1 MVQKENTLETP
12 QVDGEPSPSP
22 VSGEPCAEAS
32 GPVEETVIG
41 VETTGL
47 RKFISGVVEGFYGRP
62 WTMEQRKELFRRQQ
76 KWGLNTYLYAP
87 KDDCKH
93 RMFWRELYS
102 VEEAEQLMTLIGA
115 ANEHGIE
122 FIYAISPGLDIT
134 FSNQKEVSALKRK
147 LDQVS
152 HFGCKSFALLFDDI
166 DHNMCPADK
175 EVFSSFAHAQVSITN
190 EIYQY
195 LGEPETFLF
204 CPTEYCGTFCYP
216 SVPQSPYLH
225 TVGEKLLPDID
236 VLWTGPKVVSKDIT
250 VESIEEV
257 SKILRRAPVI
267 WDNIH
272 ANDYDQKR
280 LFLGPYK
287 GRSTELIPRLKGVL
301 TNPNCEFE
309 SNFVAIHTLATWY
322 KSNMNGVRK
331 DVVMTDGEDSTVSIQ
346 IKLENE
352 GSDEELETDILYSPQ
367 LALKLA
373 LTEWLGEFGV
383 PHQYNSRQVPQSGA
397 KGTGIDVSSMTAPS
411 LCSSTTVTTV
421 FQQPIMSPAMPPLCL
436 DPISLP
442 LAKRPQEEEE
452 VEVEKKDSDEE
463 PMEMVVEKQDEAEPE
478 AEVDPEEKHAGP
490 ILADKMAEDLKP
502 MDTDKESLA
511 ESKSPEESIQE
522 DSGNDIAPMQ
532 TDDQLKQEVFVPGP
546 NEKALFTAEPLT
558 LEDLCLLAELFYLPY
573 EHGPKAMQMLKE
585 FNWLRANS
593 SVVSVNCKRRE
604 SEKVTEWQSR
614 AEKFEEM
621 CCSVIQMFTRLSNT
635 ANRTI
640 LYDLYPY
647 LWDIKSII
655 SMVKSFVQW
664 LDGRI
669 HSTSFYCY
677 WIDSGR
683 WCRSQSSA
691 QFLRGDQEPWAFRG
705 GLAGE
710 FQRLLPIDGANDL
723 FYQPPPSLPTSKIYT
738 MRPYFPKDETA
749 VYKICKEMY
758 CEGTEDVPFSDD
770 DPDLIGDRLVGGL
783 LTLSSDYGFVLED
796 DEGICGY
803 ALGTVD
809 VKPFIKKCK
818 LSWIPFM
825 QEKYHKPDCDK
836 DLTEAE
842 KMILSF
848 HEEEEG
854 LPDSFLSNFP
864 SLIKVDVHAKVTDP
878 SVAKSMMGCLL
889 SSLKANGSHGAFCKV
904 RQTDKRMLDFYSK
917 LGCFEVAKMEG
928 FPKDVIIMG
937 RSL

>member
-1 MVQKENTLETP
+1 MVQKDKTLDTP
-12 QVDGEPSPSP
+12 QVDGESSPSP
-22 VSGEPCAEAS
+22 VSGEACVEAP
-32 GPVEETVIG
+32 GPVEESGIV
-41 VETTGL
+41 VEQMGL

-87 KDDCKH
+87 KDDYKH

-115 ANEHGIE
+115 AKEHAIE

-147 LDQVS
+147 LDQVT

-216 SVPQSPYLH
+216 SVSQSPYLH
-225 TVGEKLLPDID
+225 TVGEKLLPGID
-236 VLWTGPKVVSKDIT
+236 VLWTGPKVVSKDIS

-397 KGTGIDVSSMTAPS
+397 KSTVIDVSSMAAPS

-436 DPISLP
+436 DPLSHP
-442 LAKRPQEEEE
+442 LAKRPQEVEEEE

-478 AEVDPEEKHAGP
+478 AEPEDKLVGP
-490 ILADKMAEDLKP
+490 ILADKMSEELKP

-522 DSGNDIAPMQ
+522 DSGSDIAPMQ

-546 NEKALFTAEPLT
+546 NEKPLFTAEPIT
-558 LEDLCLLAELFYLPY
+558 IEDLCLLAELFYLPY

-593 SVVSVNCKRRE
+593 SVVSVNCKRKE
-604 SEKVTEWQSR
+604 SEKVAEWQSR

-647 LWDIKSII
+647 IWDIKSII

-664 LDGRI
+664 LGCQPQR
-669 HSTSFYCY
+669 H
-677 WIDSGR
+677 
-683 WCRSQSSA
+683 A
-691 QFLRGDQEPWAFRG
+691 
-705 GLAGE
+705 
-710 FQRLLPIDGANDL
+710 RLLPIDGANDL
-723 FYQPPPSLPTSKIYT
+723 FYQPPPSMPTSKIYSI
-738 MRPYFPKDETA
+738 RPYFPKDEVA

-758 CEGTEDVPFSDD
+758 CEGMEDAPFSDD

-796 DEGICGY
+796 EDGICGY

-809 VKPFIKKCK
+809 VKPFVKKCK
-818 LSWIPFM
+818 LNWLPFM
-825 QEKYHKPDCDK
+825 QEKYHKPDDQK

-842 KMILSF
+842 KMMLSF

>member
-1 MVQKENTLETP
+1 MVQKDKIIESTQSESEANPVASEAV
-12 QVDGEPSPSP
+12 VDTQCPVDEPS
-22 VSGEPCAEAS
+22 
-32 GPVEETVIG
+32 IG
-41 VETTGL
+41 VERTGR
-47 RKFISGVVEGFYGRP
+47 RKFITGVVEGFYGRP

-87 KDDCKH
+87 KDDYKH
-93 RMFWRELYS
+93 RMFWREMYS
-102 VEEAEQLMTLIGA
+102 VEEAEQLTTLISA
-115 ANEHGIE
+115 AKEHGVE

-134 FSNQKEVSALKRK
+134 FSNQKEVSTLKRK

-190 EIYQY
+190 EIFQY
-195 LGEPETFLF
+195 LGEPEIFLF

-216 SVPQSPYLH
+216 NVSQSPYLR
-225 TVGEKLLPDID
+225 TIGEKLLPGIE

-257 SKILRRAPVI
+257 TKILRRAPVI

-287 GRSTELIPRLKGVL
+287 GRSSELIPRLKGVL

-331 DVVMTDGEDSTVSIQ
+331 DVVMTDSEDSTVSIQ

-367 LALKLA
+367 IALKLA
-373 LTEWLGEFGV
+373 LTEWLSEFGV
-383 PHQYNSRQVPQSGA
+383 PHQYNSRQVPHSGT
-397 KGTGIDVSSMTAPS
+397 KSTSIDVPALTVPS
-411 LCSSTTVTTV
+411 LGTSTTVTTV
-421 FQQPIMSPAMPPLCL
+421 FQQPIMSPTVPLSDEADVL
-436 DPISLP
+436 G
-442 LAKRPQEEEE
+442 KEEE
-452 VEVEKKDSDEE
+452 VEVEVEKKESDEE
-463 PMEMVVEKQDEAEPE
+463 PMEMVVEKHDEVEDTKN
-478 AEVDPEEKHAGP
+478 VNQ
-490 ILADKMAEDLKP
+490 ILTEIVKAKMTEDLRP
-502 MDTDKESLA
+502 MDTDKE
-511 ESKSPEESIQE
+511 
-522 DSGNDIAPMQ
+522 M
-532 TDDQLKQEVFVPGP
+532 FVPGP
-546 NEKALFTAEPLT
+546 NEKPLFTAEPLT
-558 LEDLCLLAELFYLPY
+558 LEDLTLLAELFYLPY
-573 EHGPKAMQMLKE
+573 EHGPKAVQMLKE

-593 SVVSVNCKRRE
+593 NYVSVNSKAKDP
-604 SEKVTEWQSR
+604 EKVAEWQSR

-621 CCSVIQMFTRLSNT
+621 CCSVIQMFTRLSNS

-647 LWDIKSII
+647 IWDIKSII

-664 LDGRI
+664 LGTYGDI
-669 HSTSFYCY
+669 SLLLLKAFYPC
-677 WIDSGR
+677 
-683 WCRSQSSA
+683 
-691 QFLRGDQEPWAFRG
+691 L
-705 GLAGE
+705 
-710 FQRLLPIDGANDL
+710 RLLPIDGANDL
-723 FYQPPPSLPTSKIYT
+723 FYQPPPPMPTSKMYSI
-738 MRPYFPKDETA
+738 RPYFPKDESA
-749 VYKICKEMY
+749 VYKICKEMFT
-758 CEGTEDVPFSDD
+758 EGCDGISISDES
-770 DPDLIGDRLVGGL
+770 PDLIGDRLVGGF
-783 LTLSSDYGFVLED
+783 LTLSQDYGFVLED
-796 DEGICGY
+796 EEGICGY

-809 VKPFIKKCK
+809 VKPFVKKCK
-818 LSWIPFM
+818 MNWIPFM
-825 QEKYHKPDCDK
+825 QEKYNKPDTEK
-836 DLTEAE
+836 DLSEAE
-842 KMILSF
+842 KMMLSF

-854 LPDSFLSNFP
+854 LPESFLSNFP
-864 SLIKVDVHAKVTDP
+864 SLIKVDIHAKVTDP

-889 SSLKANGSHGAFCKV
+889 SSLKANGSHGAFCEV
-904 RQTDKRMLDFYSK
+904 RQMDKRMLDFYSK

>member
-1 MVQKENTLETP
+1 VT
-12 QVDGEPSPSP
+12 
-22 VSGEPCAEAS
+22 
-32 GPVEETVIG
+32 
-41 VETTGL
+41 
-47 RKFISGVVEGFYGRP
+47 
-62 WTMEQRKELFRRQQ
+62 
-76 KWGLNTYLYAP
+76 
-87 KDDCKH
+87 
-93 RMFWRELYS
+93 
-102 VEEAEQLMTLIGA
+102 
-115 ANEHGIE
+115 
-122 FIYAISPGLDIT
+122 
-134 FSNQKEVSALKRK
+134 
-147 LDQVS
+147 

-190 EIYQY
+190 EIFQY
-195 LGEPETFLF
+195 LGEPEIFLF

-216 SVPQSPYLH
+216 NVSQSPYLS
-225 TVGEKLLPDID
+225 TIGEKLLPGID

-257 SKILRRAPVI
+257 TKLLRRAPVI

-331 DVVMTDGEDSTVSIQ
+331 DVVMTDSEDSTVSIQ

-367 LALKLA
+367 IALKLA
-373 LTEWLGEFGV
+373 LTEWLSEFGV
-383 PHQYNSRQVPQSGA
+383 PHQYNSRQVPHSGT
-397 KGTGIDVSSMTAPS
+397 KSTSIDVPTLTSPS
-411 LCSSTTVTTV
+411 LGTSTTVTTV
-421 FQQPIMSPAMPPLCL
+421 FQQPIMNPAVPLSDEPHVL
-436 DPISLP
+436 G
-442 LAKRPQEEEE
+442 KEEE
-452 VEVEKKDSDEE
+452 VEVEVEVEKKESDEE
-463 PMEMVVEKQDEAEPE
+463 PMEMVVEKHDEVEDTKN
-478 AEVDPEEKHAGP
+478 VNQ
-490 ILADKMAEDLKP
+490 ILTEIVKAKMTEDLKP
-502 MDTDKESLA
+502 MDTDKESLT
-511 ESKSPEESIQE
+511 ESKSPEMSIQE
-522 DSGNDIAPMQ
+522 DSGSDIAPMQ
-532 TDDQLKQEVFVPGP
+532 TDDQLNKEVFVPGP
-546 NEKALFTAEPLT
+546 NEKPLFTAEPLT
-558 LEDLCLLAELFYLPY
+558 LDDLTLLAELFYLPY
-573 EHGPKAMQMLKE
+573 EHGPKAVQMLKE

-593 SVVSVNCKRRE
+593 NYVSVNSKAKDP
-604 SEKVTEWQSR
+604 EKVAEWQSR

-621 CCSVIQMFTRLSNT
+621 CCSVIQMFTRLSNS

-647 LWDIKSII
+647 IWDIKSII

-664 LDGRI
+664 LG
-669 HSTSFYCY
+669 
-677 WIDSGR
+677 
-683 WCRSQSSA
+683 CRSQSSA
-691 QFLRGDQEPWAFRG
+691 QFLSGDQEPWAFRG

-723 FYQPPPSLPTSKIYT
+723 FYQPPPPMPTSKIYT
-738 MRPYFPKDETA
+738 IRPYFPKDESA
-749 VYKICKEMY
+749 VYKICKEMFT
-758 CEGTEDVPFSDD
+758 EGCDSISFPDES
-770 DPDLIGDRLVGGL
+770 PDLIGDRFVGGF

-796 DEGICGY
+796 EEGICGY

-809 VKPFIKKCK
+809 VKPFVKKCRM
-818 LSWIPFM
+818 SWIPFM
-825 QEKYHKPDCDK
+825 QEKYNKPDTEK
-836 DLTEAE
+836 DLSEAE
-842 KMILSF
+842 KMMLSF
-848 HEEEEG
+848 HEEEEEG
-854 LPDSFLSNFP
+854 LPESFLSNFP
-864 SLIKVDVHAKVTDP
+864 SLIKVDIHAKVTDP

-889 SSLKANGSHGAFCKV
+889 SSLKANGSHGAFCEV
-904 RQTDKRMLDFYSK
+904 RQMDKRMLDFYSK

>member
-1 MVQKENTLETP
+1 MVQKDKIIESTQSESEANPVASEAV
-12 QVDGEPSPSP
+12 VDTQCPVDEPS
-22 VSGEPCAEAS
+22 
-32 GPVEETVIG
+32 IG
-41 VETTGL
+41 VERTGR
-47 RKFISGVVEGFYGRP
+47 RKFITGVVEGFYGRP

-87 KDDCKH
+87 KDDYKH
-93 RMFWRELYS
+93 RMFWREMYS
-102 VEEAEQLMTLIGA
+102 VEEAEQLTTLISA
-115 ANEHGIE
+115 AKEHGVE

-134 FSNQKEVSALKRK
+134 FSNQKEVSTLKRK

-190 EIYQY
+190 EIFQY
-195 LGEPETFLF
+195 LGEPEIFLF

-216 SVPQSPYLH
+216 NVSQSPYLR
-225 TVGEKLLPDID
+225 TIGEKLLPGIE

-257 SKILRRAPVI
+257 TKILRRAPVI
-267 WDNIH
+267 WDNFH

-331 DVVMTDGEDSTVSIQ
+331 DVVMTDSEDSTVSIQ

-367 LALKLA
+367 IALKLA
-373 LTEWLGEFGV
+373 LTEWLSEFGV
-383 PHQYNSRQVPQSGA
+383 PHQYNSRQVPHSGT
-397 KGTGIDVSSMTAPS
+397 KSTSIDVPALTVPS
-411 LCSSTTVTTV
+411 LGTSTTVTTV
-421 FQQPIMSPAMPPLCL
+421 FQQPIMSPTVPLSDEADVL
-436 DPISLP
+436 G
-442 LAKRPQEEEE
+442 KEEE
-452 VEVEKKDSDEE
+452 VEVEVEKKESDEE
-463 PMEMVVEKQDEAEPE
+463 PMEMVVEKHDEVEDTKN
-478 AEVDPEEKHAGP
+478 VNQ
-490 ILADKMAEDLKP
+490 ILTEIVKAKMTEDLKP
-502 MDTDKESLA
+502 MDTDKESLT
-511 ESKSPEESIQE
+511 ESKSPEMSIQE
-522 DSGNDIAPMQ
+522 DSGSDIAPMQ
-532 TDDQLKQEVFVPGP
+532 TDDQLNKEVFVPGP
-546 NEKALFTAEPLT
+546 NEKPLFTAEPLT
-558 LEDLCLLAELFYLPY
+558 LEDLTLLAELFYLPY
-573 EHGPKAMQMLKE
+573 EHGPKAVQMLKE

-593 SVVSVNCKRRE
+593 NYVSVNSKAKDP
-604 SEKVTEWQSR
+604 EKVAEWQSR

-621 CCSVIQMFTRLSNT
+621 CCSVIQMFTRLSNS

-647 LWDIKSII
+647 IWDIKSII

-664 LDGRI
+664 LG
-669 HSTSFYCY
+669 
-677 WIDSGR
+677 
-683 WCRSQSSA
+683 CRSQSSA
-691 QFLRGDQEPWAFRG
+691 QFLSGDQEPWAFRG

-723 FYQPPPSLPTSKIYT
+723 FYQPPPPMPTSKMYSI
-738 MRPYFPKDETA
+738 RPYFPKDE
-749 VYKICKEMY
+749 
-758 CEGTEDVPFSDD
+758 
-770 DPDLIGDRLVGGL
+770 
-783 LTLSSDYGFVLED
+783 
-796 DEGICGY
+796 
-803 ALGTVD
+803 
-809 VKPFIKKCK
+809 
-818 LSWIPFM
+818 
-825 QEKYHKPDCDK
+825 
-836 DLTEAE
+836 
-842 KMILSF
+842 KMKLSF

-854 LPDSFLSNFP
+854 LPESFLSNFP
-864 SLIKVDVHAKVTDP
+864 SLIKVDIHAKVTDP

-889 SSLKANGSHGAFCKV
+889 SSLKANGSHGAFCEV
-904 RQTDKRMLDFYSK
+904 RQMDKRMLDFYSK

>member
-1 MVQKENTLETP
+1 MVNSGNKAATKPQQTAAYQHNQNTTAPHIHTKDPTKDDPSSVTTYQSPPSSATTTTEEIKPAANVLTSVSQNAAASTETKAKVNP
-12 QVDGEPSPSP
+12 TDAMPKSSEPCGQNSSSP
-22 VSGEPCAEAS
+22 VTHLKLVNQSSSGKAEESPAVK
-32 GPVEETVIG
+32 PLEAK
-41 VETTGL
+41 
-47 RKFISGVVEGFYGRP
+47 RFYGRP
-62 WTMEQRKELFRRQQ
+62 WTMEQRKELFRRYQ

-87 KDDCKH
+87 KDDYKH

-102 VEEAEQLMTLIGA
+102 VEEAEQLMTLIGSA
-115 ANEHGIE
+115 KEHGIE

-147 LDQVS
+147 LDQVT

-195 LGEPETFLF
+195 LGEPQTFLF

-216 SVPQSPYLH
+216 NVSQSPYLH
-225 TVGEKLLPDID
+225 TVGEKLLPGID
-236 VLWTGPKVVSKDIT
+236 VLWT
-250 VESIEEV
+250 
-257 SKILRRAPVI
+257 A
-267 WDNIH
+267 
-272 ANDYDQKR
+272 
-280 LFLGPYK
+280 
-287 GRSTELIPRLKGVL
+287 
-301 TNPNCEFE
+301 
-309 SNFVAIHTLATWY
+309 
-322 KSNMNGVRK
+322 
-331 DVVMTDGEDSTVSIQ
+331 DGEESTVSIQ

-352 GSDEELETDILYSPQ
+352 GSDEELETDMLYSPQ

-373 LTEWLGEFGV
+373 LTEWLGEFCV

-397 KGTGIDVSSMTAPS
+397 KSATIDISSLAAPS

-421 FQQPIMSPAMPPLCL
+421 FQQPIMSPAIPPLCL
-436 DPISLP
+436 DPLSLP
-442 LAKRPQEEEE
+442 MTKETED
-452 VEVEKKDSDEE
+452 EKKEPEEE
-463 PMEMVVEKQDEAEPE
+463 PMEMVVEKQDEALPE
-478 AEVDPEEKHAGP
+478 VQADSEDKQVSPIQTEK
-490 ILADKMAEDLKP
+490 MTEDLKP
-502 MDTDKESLA
+502 MDTDKESLT

-522 DSGNDIAPMQ
+522 DSGSDIAPMQ
-532 TDDQLKQEVFVPGP
+532 TDEQLKQDIFVPGP
-546 NEKALFTAEPLT
+546 NEKPLFTAEPLT
-558 LEDLCLLAELFYLPY
+558 IEDLGLLAELFYLPY

-593 SVVSVNCKRRE
+593 SVVSVNCKRKDD
-604 SEKVTEWQSR
+604 EKVTEWKTR

-621 CCSVIQMFTRLSNT
+621 CCSVIHMFTRLSNSV
-635 ANRTI
+635 NRTI

-647 LWDIKSII
+647 IWDIKSII

-664 LDGRI
+664 LG
-669 HSTSFYCY
+669 
-677 WIDSGR
+677 
-683 WCRSQSSA
+683 CRSQSSA
-691 QFLRGDQEPWAFRG
+691 QFLKGDQEPWAFRG

-723 FYQPPPSLPTSKIYT
+723 FYQPPPSLPTSKIYSI
-738 MRPYFPKDETA
+738 RPYYPKDEAA

-758 CEGTEDVPFSDD
+758 FEGMDDPFSDQE
-770 DPDLIGDRLVGGL
+770 PDLIGDRLVGGL

-796 DEGICGY
+796 EEGICGY
-803 ALGTVD
+803 AVGTVD
-809 VKPFIKKCK
+809 VKPFVKKCK
-818 LSWIPFM
+818 LSWLPFM
-825 QEKYHKPDCDK
+825 QEKYHKPDIEK
-836 DLTEAE
+836 DLSEE
-842 KMILSF
+842 QKMMLSF

-864 SLIKVDVHAKVTDP
+864 SLIKVDIHAKVTDP

-904 RQTDKRMLDFYSK
+904 RQSDKRMLDFYSK
-917 LGCFEVAKMEG
+917 LGCFEVAKMDG